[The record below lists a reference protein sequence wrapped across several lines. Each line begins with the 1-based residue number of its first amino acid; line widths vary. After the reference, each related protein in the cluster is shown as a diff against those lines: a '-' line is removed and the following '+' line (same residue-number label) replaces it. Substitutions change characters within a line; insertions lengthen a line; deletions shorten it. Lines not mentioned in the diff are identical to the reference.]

1 MDTLGRLLIL
11 LGLLLALVGAL
22 LVWLP
27 GALSWF
33 GHLPGDVRIER
44 DGVRVFAPITSMLL
58 VSLGL
63 TLLFNLLAWWLGG
76 HGR

>member
-1 MDTLGRLLIL
+1 MDALGRLLIL
-11 LGLLLALVGAL
+11 LGLLLAFVGAL

-44 DGVRVFAPITSMLL
+44 DGVRVFVPITSMLL